1 VIKIAEDAEITDRLE
16 LVEGIESGLALLTA
30 ARRQG
35 YMPPPIWAAVNK
47 GAFSKFPALAA
58 IEVLT
63 LHHDNDPA
71 GHKAAQEVIDR
82 WADGAPACDV
92 LIAPNPH
99 GKDWN
104 DHD

>member
-1 VIKIAEDAEITDRLE
+1 MADRPGRQDAADAGPGAARRRRLGVIKITEEAEVTIGLE

-35 YMPPPIWAAVNK
+35 YMPPPIWAAVNA

-71 GHKAAQEVIDR
+71 GREAAR
-82 WADGAPACDV
+82 
-92 LIAPNPH
+92 
-99 GKDWN
+99 K
-104 DHD
+104 